1 MIKGI
6 TLSVVAS
13 ILFGAMYYFTSTLT
27 PLNGEQ
33 VYGWRTLLTLPFLT
47 LFMALSGD
55 WRKVGDT
62 LAWIGQRPQRLLG
75 LLLTSALL
83 GVQLWL
89 FLWAPLHGKA
99 LDVSLGYFLLP
110 LTMVLAGRF
119 STAIGCRCCKAG
131 GGVRHGGV
139 GNELY
144 QAGGVSWPTLV
155 VALGYPLYF
164 ILRRRFGTDNL
175 GGLWCELA
183 LMLPAAAWFAFGDGG
198 AAALQINAELYWR
211 IPLLGVISA
220 VALVCYILA
229 SRLLPFSLFGL
240 LSYVEPVL
248 LVIVALL
255 LGESIGQSEWPTY
268 LAIWLAVLLLAAEGA
283 QHLLR
288 RQRV

>member
-1 MIKGI
+1 
-6 TLSVVAS
+6 
-13 ILFGAMYYFTSTLT
+13 
-27 PLNGEQ
+27 
-33 VYGWRTLLTLPFLT
+33 
-47 LFMALSGD
+47 MAQSG
-55 WRKVGDT
+55 RHAG
-62 LAWIGQRPQRLLG
+62 WIGQRPQRLLG

-119 STAIGCRCCKAG
+119 FYRDRLSLLQKLAVACAM
-131 GGVRHGGV
+131 VGV

>member
-1 MIKGI
+1 M
-6 TLSVVAS
+6 
-13 ILFGAMYYFTSTLT
+13 
-27 PLNGEQ
+27 
-33 VYGWRTLLTLPFLT
+33 
-47 LFMALSGD
+47 
-55 WRKVGDT
+55 
-62 LAWIGQRPQRLLG
+62 
-75 LLLTSALL
+75 
-83 GVQLWL
+83 QLWL
-89 FLWAPLHGKA
+89 FLWAPLRGKA

-119 STAIGCRCCKAG
+119 SYRDRLSLLQKLAVACAM
-131 GGVRHGGV
+131 VGV

-183 LMLPAAAWFAFGDGG
+183 LMLPAAAWFAFSDGG

-268 LAIWLAVLLLAAEGA
+268 LAIWLAVLLRWRRKARSTCCAASGSDSGGQRGA
-283 QHLLR
+283 AVDHDVLHGDMAGQIGGREQH
-288 RQRV
+288 RVGDLIRAGDFA

>member
-1 MIKGI
+1 
-6 TLSVVAS
+6 
-13 ILFGAMYYFTSTLT
+13 
-27 PLNGEQ
+27 
-33 VYGWRTLLTLPFLT
+33 
-47 LFMALSGD
+47 
-55 WRKVGDT
+55 
-62 LAWIGQRPQRLLG
+62 
-75 LLLTSALL
+75 
-83 GVQLWL
+83 
-89 FLWAPLHGKA
+89 GKA

-110 LTMVLAGRF
+110 LTMVLAGGLIYRDRL
-119 STAIGCRCCKAG
+119 SLLQKLAVACA
-131 GGVRHGGV
+131 VAGV

-175 GGLWCELA
+175 GGLWCELT

-229 SRLLPFSLFGL
+229 SRMLPFSLFGL

-248 LVIVALL
+248 LVLVALL
-255 LGESIGQSEWPTY
+255 LGESISQSEWPTY

-283 QHLLR
+283 RHLLR